1 MAAKE
6 ELSRAAAKA
15 LLACPQNISWS
26 RRARTPGTRAIE
38 GFDHADGFT
47 AIGERFLASQSSWA
61 SIREAHGL
69 SRQLVKTNAIDPAHK
84 IRALKDFDRLIGRIQ
99 EFYGLTDL
107 DTLPVRRQRLW
118 PVKCRAYDLVNFASE
133 VTTHVAV
140 QAESRLVQS

>member
-1 MAAKE
+1 M
-6 ELSRAAAKA
+6 
-15 LLACPQNISWS
+15 
-26 RRARTPGTRAIE
+26 
-38 GFDHADGFT
+38 
-47 AIGERFLASQSSWA
+47 
-61 SIREAHGL
+61 
-69 SRQLVKTNAIDPAHK
+69 KTKAIDPAHK